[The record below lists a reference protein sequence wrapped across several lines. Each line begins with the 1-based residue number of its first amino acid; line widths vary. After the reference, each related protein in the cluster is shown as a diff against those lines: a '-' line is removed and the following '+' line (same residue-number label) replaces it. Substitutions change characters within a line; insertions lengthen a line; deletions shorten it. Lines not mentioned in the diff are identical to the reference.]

1 MIKKF
6 SFIILASGLVLS
18 ACSSDKEAEDKKS
31 NNHKEEE
38 HMEHKSDSKTPEN
51 MKSTNDGEFKKGDK
65 VTITE
70 GHMAGMK
77 NAKGTVKEA
86 YKTYAYEVSYT
97 PTNGDDKINNHKW
110 VVNEEVADAPEH
122 GFKKGDTVKLEAD
135 HMSGMK
141 NAEAK
146 IDDVEETT
154 VYIVDYQSTDN
165 DKMVKNHK
173 WMTGDELKTR

>member
-1 MIKKF
+1 
-6 SFIILASGLVLS
+6 
-18 ACSSDKEAEDKKS
+18 
-31 NNHKEEE
+31 
-38 HMEHKSDSKTPEN
+38 
-51 MKSTNDGEFKKGDK
+51 
-65 VTITE
+65 
-70 GHMAGMK
+70 MK

-97 PTNGDDKINNHKW
+97 PTNGGDKVNNHKW

-146 IDDVEETT
+146 IDGVEETT

-173 WMTGDELKTR
+173 WMTGDELKHVKNIGIKLRT

>member
-6 SFIILASGLVLS
+6 SFIILASGLILS
-18 ACSSDKEAEDKKS
+18 ACSSDKEAEDKKA
-31 NNHKEEE
+31 NNHKEE

-51 MKSTNDGEFKKGDK
+51 MKSTNDGKFKKGDK

-97 PTNGDDKINNHKW
+97 PTNGGDKVNNHKW
-110 VVNEEVADAPEH
+110 VVNEEVADAPED

-135 HMSGMK
+135 HMSEIGR
-141 NAEAK
+141 ASCRER
-146 IDDVEETT
+146 V
-154 VYIVDYQSTDN
+154 
-165 DKMVKNHK
+165 
-173 WMTGDELKTR
+173 

>member
-1 MIKKF
+1 M
-6 SFIILASGLVLS
+6 
-18 ACSSDKEAEDKKS
+18 
-31 NNHKEEE
+31 
-38 HMEHKSDSKTPEN
+38 
-51 MKSTNDGEFKKGDK
+51 
-65 VTITE
+65 
-70 GHMAGMK
+70 
-77 NAKGTVKEA
+77 KEA

-97 PTNGDDKINNHKW
+97 PTNGGDKVNNHKW
-110 VVNEEVADAPEH
+110 VVNEEVADAPED

>member
-6 SFIILASGLVLS
+6 SFIILASGLILS
-18 ACSSDKEAEDKKS
+18 ACSSDKEAEDKKA
-31 NNHKEEE
+31 NNHKEE

-51 MKSTNDGEFKKGDK
+51 MKSTNDGKFKKGDK

-97 PTNGDDKINNHKW
+97 PTNGGDKVNNHKW
-110 VVNEEVADAPEH
+110 VVNEERSEEH
-122 GFKKGDTVKLEAD
+122 T
-135 HMSGMK
+135 S
-141 NAEAK
+141 
-146 IDDVEETT
+146 
-154 VYIVDYQSTDN
+154 
-165 DKMVKNHK
+165 
-173 WMTGDELKTR
+173 